1 MGEGVQ
7 LDSRVAVGV
16 CEVQDYER
24 KFAFVLCEM
33 SIFKM
38 ERKT

>member
-1 MGEGVQ
+1 MGEQIQ
-7 LDSRVAVGV
+7 LGSQVAVGI

-33 SIFKM
+33 SIFKI

>member
-1 MGEGVQ
+1 MGERVPLG
-7 LDSRVAVGV
+7 SPVAVRV
-16 CEVQDYER
+16 REVQDYER

-38 ERKT
+38 EGKT

>member
-1 MGEGVQ
+1 MGEKIQ
-7 LDSRVAVGV
+7 LGSQVAVRV

-33 SIFKM
+33 SIFKI
-38 ERKT
+38 ERKP